1 MKPLFLRSTVYGTIH
16 ILPYTDYTGVTV
28 GWFVGNST
36 YPVMRIFRIGDL
48 TVTQQEAIL
57 YAIKRFNID
66 KEFLRLYCL
75 ALNNG
80 WALNTHYVTTPEN
93 AFIIDN
99 ICAVLN
105 KVEQPLKI
113 KENL

>member
-1 MKPLFLRSTVYGTIH
+1 MKPLFLRSTMYSTIH

-36 YPVMRIFRIGDL
+36 YPVMKIFRIGDL
-48 TVTQQEAIL
+48 ANTQQEAIL
-57 YAIKRFNID
+57 YAIKKFNID

-80 WALNTHYVTTPEN
+80 WDLNTHHATSAPEN
-93 AFIIDN
+93 IFIINN
-99 ICAVLN
+99 INVALN
-105 KVEQPLKI
+105 KI
-113 KENL
+113 KEPSKN